1 MTTIQKFGSKV
12 VMHSNSSGISAAE
25 IALKRELIFVEDI
38 PDWGFVKREREYS
51 NEDLTQLTAEMG
63 INLADIVIDEENENY
78 NDFIQHCWSFF
89 RIDDDEDAVYINEDV
104 VYSKEWL
111 RDVDLNGNDWWN
123 DEHFKWLQPL
133 VHRRHDTPETIGN
146 TLRALQII
154 LRVKEQD

>member
-1 MTTIQKFGSKV
+1 
-12 VMHSNSSGISAAE
+12 MHSNSSGISAAE
-25 IALKRELIFVEDI
+25 IALNRELILAEDI

-51 NEDLTQLTAEMG
+51 NEDLTQLTADLG

-78 NDFIQHCWSFF
+78 NDFIQHCWSFYK
-89 RIDDDEDAVYINEDV
+89 IDDEEEEEEWMKNL
-104 VYSKEWL
+104 KEWL

-123 DEHFKWLQPL
+123 DERFKWMQPL

-154 LRVKEQD
+154 LREKKNKEQI

>member
-1 MTTIQKFGSKV
+1 
-12 VMHSNSSGISAAE
+12 MHSNSSGISAAE

-38 PDWGFVKREREYS
+38 PDWGFVRRDRKYS
-51 NEDLTQLTAEMG
+51 NEELTQLTAELG

-89 RIDDDEDAVYINEDV
+89 RIDDEEDNDDITYL
-104 VYSKEWL
+104 KEWL

-123 DEHFKWLQPL
+123 DAIFGWIQPL